1 MTFGSDPL
9 VPSKSGSFDRPNRA
23 SQPALLIA
31 GVHLDCAPRTTGR
44 YSVIRW
50 LNDLQEN

>member
-23 SQPALLIA
+23 SQPALLI
-31 GVHLDCAPRTTGR
+31 
-44 YSVIRW
+44 SVIRW